1 MTNQDSAFLP
11 ASLGRGKEAILEYLK
26 TLPEKPGVY
35 RMLAQN
41 GDVLYIGKAKSL
53 KKRVA
58 SYTQVHKLPNRLQ
71 RMVSETRSMEFITTQ
86 TEVEALLLEA
96 NLIKRLQPRYNILL
110 KDAKF
115 FSYIHVT
122 DHTWPRLMKYRG
134 KTSGKGRYFGPFA
147 STEAVHQ
154 TLNTLHK
161 VFRLRSCTDSFFAA
175 RKRPCLQYH
184 IKRCTAPCVNY
195 ISQEDYKESVN
206 RVVDFLQG
214 KSNEI
219 QKALSEKM
227 LASAEKREYEKA
239 SLYRNQI
246 HALTAVQ
253 AQQKFNVGG
262 LTETDVIAVAR
273 KGGRTCFQVFVYRG
287 GTPFGNQTFFPSH
300 LEDIPLEEAFEA
312 FLELFYEENDSPGEI
327 LLNQKPVDIRLLE
340 EAFSSKVGRRIEIR
354 VPVRGVKKKII
365 EDAAQNAEEALSRAL
380 QTGRSRAEIFRKMKE
395 IFDLPTLP
403 ERIEV
408 YDNSHIQ
415 GAHAIGAMIVAG
427 PEGFK
432 KQAYRKFTIKTKGD
446 GAVTPGDD
454 YGMMREVLFRR
465 FSGSLTDVPET
476 NPAPDLL
483 LIDGG
488 KGQLNA
494 ALSVLRDLSL
504 PISVL
509 AIAKGPDRNA
519 GNETF
524 FMEGCTPS
532 KLENDP
538 DLLFYL
544 QQLRDEAHRF
554 AIGFHRSTR
563 AKGTFKS
570 ALDELPGIGPKR
582 KKALLTYFGSAKAVE
597 GATLQELS
605 KVEGINE
612 NLAKAIYRY
621 FHP

>member
-1 MTNQDSAFLP
+1 MDQAFSSLP
-11 ASLGRGKEAILEYLK
+11 TSLSRGKDIILEYLK

-35 RMLAQN
+35 RMLGQN
-41 GDVLYIGKAKSL
+41 TDVLYVGKAKSL

-58 SYTQVHKLPNRLQ
+58 SYTQIHKLPNRLQ
-71 RMVSETRSMEFITTQ
+71 RMVSETCSMEFITTQ

-115 FSYIHVT
+115 FSYILLTEHQ
-122 DHTWPRLMKYRG
+122 WPRLMKYRG
-134 KTSGKGRYFGPFA
+134 KRSEKGRYFGPFA

-161 VFRLRSCTDSFFAA
+161 VFRVRSCTDSFFAT

-184 IKRCTAPCVNY
+184 IKRCTAPCVDY
-195 ISQEDYKESVN
+195 INLEDYKESVIQ
-206 RVVDFLQG
+206 VIDFLEG
-214 KSNEI
+214 KSSRI
-219 QKALSEKM
+219 QQMLSDKM
-227 LASAEKREYEKA
+227 LKAAEKREYEKA
-239 SLYRNQI
+239 ALYRNQI
-246 HALTAVQ
+246 QALTTIQ
-253 AQQKFNVGG
+253 AQQKFNVSE
-262 LTETDVIAVAR
+262 LIETDVIAVAR

-287 GTPFGNQTFFPSH
+287 GASFGNQTFFPSH
-300 LEDIPLEEAFEA
+300 LEEIPLDEAFEA
-312 FLELFYEENDSPGEI
+312 FLELFYEENDPPREI
-327 LLNQKPVDIRLLE
+327 LLNQKPTDVRLLE
-340 EAFSSKVGRRIEIR
+340 NAFSSKLGRKVEIR
-354 VPVRGVKKKII
+354 IPARGAKKKII
-365 EDAAQNAEEALSRAL
+365 DDASQNAEDALTRAL
-380 QTGRSRAEIFRKMKE
+380 QTKRSRAEIFRKMKE
-395 IFDLPTLP
+395 MFHLPSSP

-432 KQAYRKFTIKTKGD
+432 KQAYRKFTIKIKED
-446 GAVTPGDD
+446 GVITPGDD
-454 YGMMREVLFRR
+454 YGMMRHVLFRR
-465 FSGSLTDVPET
+465 FSGSLMEDLEA
-476 NPAPDLL
+476 NPLPDLL

-488 KGQLNA
+488 RGQLNA
-494 ALSVLRDLSL
+494 VLSVLKDLSL
-504 PISVL
+504 PIPVL

-519 GNETF
+519 GDETF
-524 FMEGCTPS
+524 FMEGREPF
-532 KLENDP
+532 KLEKEP
-538 DLLFYL
+538 ELLFYL

-597 GATLQELS
+597 GAGISELS